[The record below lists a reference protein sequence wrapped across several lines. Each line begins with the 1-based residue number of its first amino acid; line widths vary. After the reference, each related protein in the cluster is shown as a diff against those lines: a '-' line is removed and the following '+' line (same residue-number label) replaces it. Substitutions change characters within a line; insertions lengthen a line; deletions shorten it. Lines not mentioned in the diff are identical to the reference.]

1 MENPIINT
9 ISANVNLNMSNSEL
23 PDYDNDKNETTL
35 DSILVRIGQFGK
47 FQILI
52 FLLICIPMMF
62 NAIFSVTYV
71 FTASTVTYR

>member
-1 MENPIINT
+1 MENPVINT
-9 ISANVNLNMSNSEL
+9 ISANVDLNMPNSEL

>member
-1 MENPIINT
+1 MENPTINS
-9 ISANVNLNMSNSEL
+9 ISNNVNLTISNSDL
-23 PDYDNDKNETTL
+23 TDYDNEKNETTL